1 MKKKSVLVSVFM
13 ILASLAVFFPADSSR
28 AFLGYSRWGFA
39 PGGADDL
46 IDDRPPKDP
55 VFYKGPWKVQKSSG
69 LYQQAE
75 AEFKKQNFRRAE
87 QAYAR
92 FIKESPRHIDVPR
105 ATFQRAR
112 ALFKLSSF
120 DEALKL
126 LDDFLAS
133 RPGLLFE
140 ARARLAL
147 ADLYGRMQQWG
158 FRRGN
163 KIYYNREHREGRQIS
178 LYYYNR
184 KRSVRELETARLAYL
199 LLSQS
204 TPEKTGA
211 RSDTNLVSEAVE
223 CDLSLAEALKK
234 VGRLWDGG
242 TPETDIVPPDPG
254 ATYDFSWPERSK
266 AIFVFEEAER
276 MAANKRLGRLVAEA
290 RYLKAAFL
298 MAYPEA
304 PPVSWQKASADRQ
317 KKCTEKRR
325 NGDPVCLPETY
336 DPGARLDP
344 LTIIDQL
351 LSDYPKD
358 PKTDRAVGTRARIL
372 ESRGRYLDAEKE
384 YRRLIDK
391 FPKSKFRGDAKASL
405 YDLRRAWFSQTNQT
419 TYMPGDKKEIPVMAR
434 NVSKVTFE
442 AYRVDLEK
450 VMLREDRLMSRSA
463 RFADFKANFGG
474 TKAARKWFG
483 KKVASWS
490 LKLNDKGD
498 HRQTQGKS
506 AFPLDEIGAYLVLAK
521 GGVEERVALVVVSDL
536 MITAKQD
543 RGKTHYWITGTDGK
557 PVRGVAA
564 VVKEVYWMNGA
575 EHVRVKRYRSDS
587 DGRVTHEMI
596 RYRYASSSSV
606 AVFAQSQ
613 KRYSFTGQRYCNS
626 RGSSN
631 DYDQSRLFTI
641 SDRPVYR
648 PGDKIKFKVFARGYH
663 KGKNENLPGR
673 SVRIRLFDPRGQKL
687 YDHTSATDE
696 FGGVGGE
703 FVLEKETPLG
713 VYRLS
718 AWVEK
723 GYTSAQSSG
732 SSFRVEEYKK
742 PEFKVTVTPAVPDA
756 RPGKAVKA
764 EISARYYFGAPVGG
778 GRVRYQIYR
787 QPYWQVHYPP
797 SRYDW
802 LYGKGYGIVY
812 EKPFAQGT
820 GQELVRES
828 QGTTDEQG
836 RLKLELP
843 PAEPD
848 SKIDYLYTI
857 QAQVTDLSRRTIQG
871 MGEVKVTRD
880 PFQLFTRTP
889 AGFYSPGDRIEME
902 IEALTPQDK
911 PVRAAGGYTI
921 FRLSYPVGE
930 KERAEKIGSGKF
942 ATDAQGRAFI
952 FWKATAAGQYK
963 FVLHA
968 SASQGTRVEH
978 EHILYVAED
987 SFDPGRFHFSKIKLE
1002 TDKRTYLRGETIRL
1016 LVGVPHPGT
1025 PNSGAVIW
1033 YSEEGGD
1040 EIFKERVMRLEGA
1053 GAVIEIPAD
1062 ETRSPNFFVRV
1073 AMIEDGKLQMA
1084 QREIFIP
1091 PGEEILNVSL
1101 TPDQAEKRPGSK
1113 GKFDIQVTDY
1123 QGKPVEGQFCLSVFD
1138 ASVLYI
1144 QSDTTGDIRGYY
1156 YGKRR
1161 YLGLWM
1167 DNSRNVWQ
1175 MLVAWAPRRPK
1186 FKRGGLPYGGSAAYY
1201 WPVYRDALDE
1211 TGIISLPSGSAG
1223 GTIGYGRGGGGMG
1236 RKIGVGDYSVSL
1248 SSRASASGPL
1258 ITGALSRTAGHLSG
1272 RFARIDFDGRDVAG
1286 QGASFA
1292 PVALREFFA
1301 DTALW
1306 LPGVTTDAKGRAT
1319 VEIDYPDSV
1328 TSWQGRV
1335 FVVDAGRKVGMAT
1348 AQVITTKKL
1357 VARIETPRFAV
1368 EGDKIKL
1375 AAVVHNGY
1383 DYPLD
1388 VQLRLDL
1395 VGLSLDSKPEL
1406 YLRIPPNSDVRH
1418 DFAASANE
1426 PGKAEVK
1433 LTARSTSDSD
1443 ALKKTL
1449 PVVEWGSEK
1458 MLTAADSRK
1467 TPGKLNLSLR
1477 LPSERRPGSARLTIE
1492 AAPSMAGLL
1501 LRALPYL
1508 IRYPY
1513 GCIEQTLSRFV
1524 PAAVVAHTLKNA
1536 GVSLE
1541 QLKPV
1546 RGKASIRK
1554 HLGKLPWY
1562 SAVRSS
1568 AELERIIRVNLR
1580 RIASMQNPD
1589 GGFGWFGGFDSDPY
1603 MTAYAIIGLH
1613 EAKLAGYSAGP
1624 EVLRRA
1630 LDCLHARTDEWRAN
1644 HLGVFIAYAVGL
1656 EGRPMSD
1663 LLKSAYRRRGKLSPY
1678 GKSLLALALWDDDQ
1692 KARARQV
1699 AENLSDL
1706 AWVDEQNQTATFKP
1720 PPSRW
1725 WLWWFNRV
1733 ETTSFAL
1740 RAFLKVDPKN
1750 PNVDRLAKWLT
1761 LNRSGNRWYSTK
1773 DTSMAV
1779 LALTDYMNA
1788 RGELNPNATI
1798 NVLVNGKKVRSFRA
1812 TRKSV
1817 LGIDGTLVLPD
1828 SALGSGEVN
1837 VEVQLSGRGV
1847 VYATAFL
1854 EFYTKEKRIAGSG
1867 YEISVKRSYSL
1878 LRPVVQTR
1886 KLAGKKIKVRR
1897 YEHQPLADGAS
1908 VKSGDLIEVRIEVG
1922 SKNDYSYLVFEDF
1935 KPAGFEPVELKSG
1948 CSFEHGAWI
1957 YRELRDQ
1964 KVVHFLSSLPQ
1975 GSQVMTYRL
1984 RAEIP
1989 GTFRILPHK
1998 ASAMYAPRIRAISNS
2013 AGLAITD

>member
-1 MKKKSVLVSVFM
+1 MKKRGILVRFSIVLAALS
-13 ILASLAVFFPADSSR
+13 SLAW
-28 AFLGYSRWGFA
+28 LGYSRWGYA
-39 PGGADDL
+39 SDGADDL
-46 IDDRPPKDP
+46 IDEAPPPSP
-55 VFYKGPWKVQKSSG
+55 VLYKGPWEIQNPSAS
-69 LYQQAE
+69 YQQAE
-75 AEFKKQNFRRAE
+75 SEYKKQNFRRAE
-87 QAYAR
+87 QAYAL

-120 DEALKL
+120 DEAVKL
-126 LDDFLAS
+126 LGDFLAS

-140 ARARLAL
+140 ARGRLAL

-163 KIYYNREHREGRQIS
+163 KIYYNREHREGQQIS

-199 LLSQS
+199 VLYKS
-204 TPEKTGA
+204 TPEKAGA
-211 RSDTNLVSEAVE
+211 RPDVDLVSEAVE
-223 CDLSLAEALKK
+223 CDLALAAALKT
-234 VGRLWDGG
+234 VGQLWDGG
-242 TPETDIVPPDPG
+242 TPETDIAPPAPG
-254 ATYDFSWPERSK
+254 AAYDFGWPGRSK
-266 AIFVFEEAER
+266 AIFLFEEAER
-276 MAANKRLGRLVAEA
+276 LAAKKRLGRLVAEA
-290 RYLKAAFL
+290 RYQKAAFL
-298 MAYPEA
+298 MAFPES
-304 PPVSWQKASADRQ
+304 PPVSWQKATSEKQ
-317 KKCTEKRR
+317 KKCAAGRE
-325 NGDPVCLPETY
+325 NGDPLCVPEIY
-336 DPGARLDP
+336 NPGARLDP
-344 LTIIDQL
+344 LDIVDKL
-351 LSDYPKD
+351 LADYPTD

-372 ESRGRYLDAEKE
+372 EGRWRFIEAEKE

-391 FPKSKFRGDAKASL
+391 FPKSKYTGDAKASL

-419 TYMPGDKKEIPVMAR
+419 TYLPGEKKEIPIIAR
-434 NVSKVTFE
+434 NVSTITFE

-450 VMLREDRLMSRSA
+450 VMLREDRLTSRSA
-463 RFADFKANFGG
+463 RFADFVSNFGG

-483 KKVASWS
+483 KKVASW
-490 LKLNDKGD
+490 KIELNDKGD
-498 HRQTQGKS
+498 HRRTQGKS

-543 RGKTHYWITGTDGK
+543 RGKAHYWITGTDGN
-557 PVRGVAA
+557 PLHGVALT
-564 VVKEVYWMNGA
+564 VKEVYWMNGA

-596 RYRYASSSSV
+596 RYRYSSSSSV
-606 AVFAQSQ
+606 EAFAQCE
-613 KRYSFTGQRYCNS
+613 KRYAFTGQRYCNS
-626 RGSSN
+626 RGAGN

-648 PGDKIKFKVFARGYH
+648 PGDKVKFKVFARGYH
-663 KGKNENLPGR
+663 QGKNENLPGKR
-673 SVRIRLFDPRGQKL
+673 VRVRLFDPRGQTL
-687 YDHTSATDE
+687 YDRTSKTDD
-696 FGGVGGE
+696 FGGLGGE
-703 FVLEKETPLG
+703 VELEKETPLG

-723 GYTSAQSSG
+723 GYTTAQSSG
-732 SSFRVEEYKK
+732 SNFRVEEYKK
-742 PEFKVTVTPAVPDA
+742 PEFKVTVTPAMPDA
-756 RPGKAVKA
+756 RPGTAVKA
-764 EISARYYFGAPVGG
+764 EIAARYYFGAPVGG

-787 QPYWQVHYPP
+787 QPYWHVHYPP

-812 EKPFAQGT
+812 EKPFAQGSS
-820 GQELVRES
+820 QELVRES
-828 QGTTDEQG
+828 EGTTDEQG
-836 RLKLELP
+836 LLKLELP
-843 PAEPD
+843 PAEKD

-880 PFQLFTRTP
+880 AFHIFTRTQQ
-889 AGFYSPGDRIEME
+889 GFYSPGDRVEME
-902 IEALTPQDK
+902 VEALTPQDK
-911 PVRAAGGYTI
+911 PVRADGSYTI

-930 KERAEKIGSGKF
+930 KEKAEKIDGGKF
-942 ATDAQGRAFI
+942 ATDAEGRAFI
-952 FWKATAAGQYK
+952 GWKALVAGQYK
-963 FVLHA
+963 FVLRA
-968 SASQGTRVEH
+968 SRDTGTQVEH
-978 EHILYVAED
+978 EHILYVAKD
-987 SFDPGRFHFSKIKLE
+987 DFDPGRFHFSKIKLE
-1002 TDKRTYLRGETIRL
+1002 TQKRTYLRGETIRL
-1016 LVGVPHPGT
+1016 LLGTPHP
-1025 PNSGAVIW
+1025 GAVIW

-1040 EIFKERVMRLEGA
+1040 EIFTEKVMRLTGT
-1053 GAVIEIPAD
+1053 GTVVEIPAD
-1062 ETRSPNFFVRV
+1062 ETRAPNFFVRV
-1073 AMIEDGKLQMA
+1073 VMIENGKVQMA

-1101 TPDQAEKRPGSK
+1101 TPDQAEKRPGSR
-1113 GKFDIQVTDY
+1113 GKFDVMVTDH

-1144 QSDTTGDIRGYY
+1144 QGDTTGDIRGYY

-1161 YLGLWM
+1161 YLGLWV
-1167 DNSRNVWQ
+1167 DDSRKVWQ
-1175 MLVAWAPRRPK
+1175 MLVAWEPRRPK
-1186 FKRGGLPYGGSAAYY
+1186 FKRGGLPYAGSGAFYGSVYY
-1201 WPVYRDALDE
+1201 GALGD
-1211 TGIISLPSGSAG
+1211 TGMVSLPSGSAG

-1236 RKIGVGDYSVSL
+1236 REFGVGDYSVSL
-1248 SSRASASGPL
+1248 SSRASASGPVV
-1258 ITGALSRTAGHLSG
+1258 TGALSRGAGSIG
-1272 RFARIDFDGRDVAG
+1272 NRFARLEFDGRDVAG
-1286 QGASFA
+1286 QGASFS

-1306 LPGVTTDAKGRAT
+1306 LPGVRTDKNGRAT
-1319 VEIDYPDSV
+1319 VKIDYPDSV
-1328 TSWQGRV
+1328 TTWQGRL

-1383 DYPLD
+1383 DHPLD
-1388 VQLRLDL
+1388 VQLRIDL
-1395 VGLSLDSKPEL
+1395 SGLSLDSKPEL
-1406 YLRIPPNSDVRH
+1406 YLRIPPHSDIRH
-1418 DFAASANE
+1418 DFAASANQ

-1433 LTARSTSDSD
+1433 LTARSTRESD

-1449 PVVEWGSEK
+1449 PVMEWGSEK

-1467 TPGKLNLSLR
+1467 TPGKLNLSLK
-1477 LPSERRPGSARLTIE
+1477 LPAERRPGSARLTIE
-1492 AAPSMAGLL
+1492 AAPSMAGVL

-1524 PAAVVAHTLKNA
+1524 PAAVVAHTLKSA

-1562 SAVRSS
+1562 AAVRSS
-1568 AELERIIRVNLR
+1568 AELERIIRANLR

-1603 MTAYAIIGLH
+1603 MTAYAILGLH
-1613 EAKLAGYSAGP
+1613 EAKIAGYSAGP
-1624 EVLRRA
+1624 DVLRRA
-1630 LDCLHARTDEWRAN
+1630 VDCLHARIDEWRAN

-1656 EGRPMSD
+1656 EGRPMSK
-1663 LLKSAYRRRGKLSPY
+1663 LLGRAYGRRGKLSPY

-1692 KARARQV
+1692 KSRARRV
-1699 AENLSDL
+1699 TENLSDL

-1720 PPSRW
+1720 PPTRW

-1733 ETTSFAL
+1733 ETTGWAL

-1773 DTSMAV
+1773 DTAMAV
-1779 LALTDYMNA
+1779 LALTDYMRA

-1798 NVLVNGKKVRSFRA
+1798 SVLVNGKKVRSFRV
-1812 TRKSV
+1812 TKKSV
-1817 LGIDGTLVLPD
+1817 LGIDGTVVIPD
-1828 SALGSGEVN
+1828 TKLSSGDVE
-1837 VEVQLSGRGV
+1837 VEVQLAGRGV

-1854 EFYTKEKRIAGSG
+1854 EFYTKEKRITGSG
-1867 YEISVKRSYSL
+1867 YEISVKRSYSR

-1886 KLAGKKIKVRR
+1886 KQAGKKIKVRR
-1897 YEHQPLADGAS
+1897 YEREPLADGAS
-1908 VKSGDLIEVRIEVG
+1908 VKSGELIEVRIEVG

-1948 CSFEHGAWI
+1948 CSYEHGAWI

-1975 GSQVMTYRL
+1975 GSQVLSYRL

-1998 ASAMYAPRIRAISNS
+1998 ASAMYAPRIRAISDS